1 MVHFYLYL
9 FIIYFWFWFRFL
21 YVFRFFYNYKILFL
35 FIICFLAA
43 KDIIQ
48 LFTFTFGFLWFCLGL
63 QKAQEVGR
71 EAKYISGRRASDLDL
86 ILSQSFY
93 MYK

>member
-9 FIIYFWFWFRFL
+9 FIIYFWFGFGFYMFFVFFIIIRF
-21 YVFRFFYNYKILFL
+21 YFL